1 MKRHKCISS
10 IVQDLAHASACNLP
24 IKEVAIAIFL
34 RIRSFR
40 LELSKH
46 RIVLQVLWSQELAYL
61 TVVLEDSVTK
71 DQIQRLDPPV
81 GDFPKLDSS
90 KQVDET
96 KI

>member
-1 MKRHKCISS
+1 MYLFYRSGPCTRISVQSSYKRGGHCHFSENK
-10 IVQDLAHASACNLP
+10 
-24 IKEVAIAIFL
+24 IF
-34 RIRSFR
+34 SFR
-40 LELSKH
+40 T
-46 RIVLQVLWSQELAYL
+46 VLQVLWSQELAYL

-81 GDFPKLDSS
+81 GDFPKLDPS

>member
-1 MKRHKCISS
+1 M
-10 IVQDLAHASACNLP
+10 
-24 IKEVAIAIFL
+24 F
-34 RIRSFR
+34 RI
-40 LELSKH
+40 ELSKH

-81 GDFPKLDSS
+81 VDFPKLDSS